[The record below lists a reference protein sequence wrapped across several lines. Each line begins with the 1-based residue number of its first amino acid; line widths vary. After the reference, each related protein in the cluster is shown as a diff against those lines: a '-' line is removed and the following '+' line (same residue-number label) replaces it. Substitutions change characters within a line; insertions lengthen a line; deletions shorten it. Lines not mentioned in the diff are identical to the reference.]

1 MRIVFEEPAIER
13 PIGSMWDRPLGVV
26 EWIGSTRLTVRPS
39 KTFTSI
45 RCSQMQDNGYARIPP
60 GKSIPVICQPALAS
74 NSPYRVC
81 DENGGEIEWANAF
94 LDAQRLR
101 QLSLR
106 SVRIYAY
113 DLLHFARWFEPQH
126 QPLAEITESTL
137 VDYVRHQLEQ
147 DPKPTPQT
155 VNHRLGTV
163 RCCYR
168 FHTGQEI
175 PADKVHF
182 QRRYTKRSPLGYGR
196 PRRAIARGLRLKQ
209 DRRVIVPLSAEEVA
223 KFWQSF
229 RTYRDLGLVGLMLL
243 DGLRSCEVLSLELED
258 VQLAES
264 QMRVHGK
271 GNKQRLVPLPPEILE
286 VLGNYLR
293 LERPLT
299 NAPAL
304 FVALKGRQ
312 RGQPLTAAGLRSLFR
327 HHRVRSQVRHANP
340 HRFRHSFGRDM
351 VQAGMSLPAL
361 QKLMGH
367 AQIST
372 TMLYVELAPQDVWRE
387 YARAMKRKK
396 LGSEHLS

>member
-1 MRIVFEEPAIER
+1 
-13 PIGSMWDRPLGVV
+13 
-26 EWIGSTRLTVRPS
+26 
-39 KTFTSI
+39 
-45 RCSQMQDNGYARIPP
+45 
-60 GKSIPVICQPALAS
+60 
-74 NSPYRVC
+74 
-81 DENGGEIEWANAF
+81 
-94 LDAQRLR
+94 
-101 QLSLR
+101 
-106 SVRIYAY
+106 
-113 DLLHFARWFEPQH
+113 
-126 QPLAEITESTL
+126 
-137 VDYVRHQLEQ
+137 
-147 DPKPTPQT
+147 

-175 PADKVHF
+175 SAAQVHF
-182 QRRYTKRSPLGYGR
+182 QRCYAKRSPLGYGR
-196 PRRAIARGLRLKQ
+196 PRRNIARGLRLKQ

-223 KFWQSF
+223 KFWQGF

-243 DGLRSCEVLSLELED
+243 DGLRSCEVLALELED
-258 VQLAES
+258 VQLAEG

-286 VLGNYLR
+286 VLRNYLR

-304 FVALKGRQ
+304 FVSLKGRQ

-327 HHRVRSQVRHANP
+327 HHRMRSQVRHANP

-361 QKLMGH
+361 QQLMGH

-372 TMLYVELAPQDVWRE
+372 TMLYVELAPRDVWRE
-387 YARAMKRKK
+387 YARAIEKRKK